1 MMDDENRSKIEDMID
16 KAYQAD
22 YNAANDIMN
31 NLLQQ
36 KQADALDQAKIS
48 MANQVYNGI
57 TDEPEEDDEDFDME
71 LSDEEADLDDEEP
84 EEHES
89 DEQEEDEEE

>member
-1 MMDDENRSKIEDMID
+1 MEDERSKIEDMID

-48 MANQVYNGI
+48 IANQVYNGM
-57 TDEPEEDDEDFDME
+57 TDESEDNEDFD
-71 LSDEEADLDDEEP
+71 DDDEEL
-84 EEHES
+84 EEYEF
-89 DEQEEDEEE
+89 DDDNEELEEYEFDDEEDN

>member
-1 MMDDENRSKIEDMID
+1 MDDENRSKIEDMID

-31 NLLQQ
+31 DLLQQ

-71 LSDEEADLDDEEP
+71 LSDEEADFKDEEL
-84 EEHES
+84 EEYEFGS
-89 DEQEEDEEE
+89 DEEDKEE

>member
-1 MMDDENRSKIEDMID
+1 MEDESRSKIEDMID
-16 KAYQAD
+16 KAYAAD

-31 NLLQQ
+31 SLLQQ

-57 TDEPEEDDEDFDME
+57 TDEPEEGDEDFDME
-71 LSDEEADLDDEEP
+71 LSDEEAED
-84 EEHES
+84 
-89 DEQEEDEEE
+89 EEDEEE

>member
-1 MMDDENRSKIEDMID
+1 MMEDESRSKIEDMID
-16 KAYQAD
+16 KAYAAD

-31 NLLQQ
+31 SLLQQ

-57 TDEPEEDDEDFDME
+57 TDEPEEGDEDFDME
-71 LSDEEADLDDEEP
+71 LSDEEAED
-84 EEHES
+84 
-89 DEQEEDEEE
+89 EEDEEE

>member
-1 MMDDENRSKIEDMID
+1 MEDENRSKIGDMID
-16 KAYQAD
+16 KAYAAD

-31 NLLQQ
+31 SLLQQ

-57 TDEPEEDDEDFDME
+57 TDEPEEGDEDFDME
-71 LSDEEADLDDEEP
+71 LSDEEADLDDTEE
-84 EEHES
+84 
-89 DEQEEDEEE
+89 EQEEEAEEETKEE

>member
-1 MMDDENRSKIEDMID
+1 MMEDERSKIEDMID

-48 MANQVYNGI
+48 IANQVYNGM
-57 TDEPEEDDEDFDME
+57 TDESEDNEDFD
-71 LSDEEADLDDEEP
+71 DDDEEL
-84 EEHES
+84 EEYEF
-89 DEQEEDEEE
+89 DDDNEELEEYEFDDEEDN

>member
-1 MMDDENRSKIEDMID
+1 MID
-16 KAYQAD
+16 KAYAAD

-31 NLLQQ
+31 SLLQQ

-57 TDEPEEDDEDFDME
+57 TDEPEDGDEDFDME
-71 LSDEEADLDDEEP
+71 LSDDEYEFGHEDDEEV
-84 EEHES
+84 
-89 DEQEEDEEE
+89 EQNEDEPEQDEDEKG

>member
-31 NLLQQ
+31 GLLQQ
-36 KQADALDQAKIS
+36 KQSDALDQAKIS
-48 MANQVYNGI
+48 MANQVYNGL
-57 TDEPEEDDEDFDME
+57 TDEPEDGDEDFDME
-71 LSDEEADLDDEEP
+71 LSDEELDFDDEDL
-84 EEHES
+84 EEYEFGS
-89 DEQEEDEEE
+89 DEENKEE

>member
-1 MMDDENRSKIEDMID
+1 MMEDESRSKIEDMID
-16 KAYQAD
+16 KAYAAD

-31 NLLQQ
+31 ALLQQ

-57 TDEPEEDDEDFDME
+57 TDEPEDGDEDFDME
-71 LSDEEADLDDEEP
+71 ISDEELEEY
-84 EEHES
+84 EFGQ
-89 DEQEEDEEE
+89 DEEDEEED

>member
-31 NLLQQ
+31 SLLQQ
-36 KQADALDQAKIS
+36 KQSDALDQAKIS
-48 MANQVYNGI
+48 MANQVYNGL
-57 TDEPEEDDEDFDME
+57 TDEPEDGDEDFDME
-71 LSDEEADLDDEEP
+71 LSDEELDLDDEDL
-84 EEHES
+84 EEYEFGN
-89 DEQEEDEEE
+89 EEEDEKE